1 MSDELISKVWKIAG
15 LVGKVVPGALVWK
28 NNEVVFIT
36 EEGIQ
41 FQTPLSGINH
51 IKWPFLRMGMGF
63 DAEVNGKKYKF
74 SFAKPNAS
82 APEIEIKNS
91 NPYPT
96 VVYAGFYVDDVS
108 SLMDMKEN
116 KQTTKKWKEI
126 LTGKASY

>member
-15 LVGKVVPGALVWK
+15 LVGKVIPGALVWK

-41 FQTPLSGINH
+41 FQTPLSGISN
-51 IKWPFLRMGMGF
+51 IKWPFLRMSMGF
-63 DAEVNGKKYKF
+63 DAVVNGEKYKF

-82 APEIEIKNS
+82 APEIEIKKG
-91 NPYPT
+91 NPFPT
-96 VVYAGFYVDDVS
+96 VVYAGFYVDDIS

-116 KQTTKKWKEI
+116 KQTTKKWKEV
-126 LTGKASY
+126 LTGRNS